1 MRLLKVF
8 FGIIALGTTVLSA
21 QSVSRKEI
29 EKMGF
34 SQKFLASV
42 RSCIEYNQELI
53 PKEEMYALVARL
65 AADSKIIESGS
76 DDLRVKFVGL
86 QGCIEHVL
94 ACSQALGEIQEIIGV
109 IHTPS
114 PATPLCARPRSDVS
128 GLLDESIRRDPKK
141 LLTVLSRTQI
151 VREYLMKGGKLYVAY
166 PQGGLEKRS
175 PEQQKIYCEALNQ
188 FQGNLIDQ
196 ILATDAIP
204 QDMVGATYIIRT
216 ANRQLYAFS
225 IKSRQANDIQDLSE
239 WGAWFGPVQNLA
251 IAARINEVFNYLSRV
266 GGPDLRNDLDW
277 D

>member
-1 MRLLKVF
+1 MRLLRFF
-8 FGIIALGTTVLSA
+8 FGFIALGTTILSA

-29 EKMGF
+29 EEMGF
-34 SQKFLASV
+34 AQKFLASV
-42 RSCIEYNQELI
+42 RSCIEYNQEMVS
-53 PKEEMYALVARL
+53 KEEMDALVDRL

-94 ACSQALGEIQEIIGV
+94 ACSQALGEIREIIGV

-114 PATPLCARPRSDVS
+114 PATPLCARSRSDTS
-128 GLLDESIRRDPKK
+128 DLLDESIRRDPKK

-166 PQGGLEKRS
+166 PRGGLEKRS
-175 PEQQKIYCEALNQ
+175 SEQQKIYREALDQ

-196 ILATDAIP
+196 VLATDAIP
-204 QDMVGATYIIRT
+204 QDIVGATYVIRT

-239 WGAWFGPVQNLA
+239 WGLWFGPVQNLA